1 VARESDDQTTRRRL
15 AALTGAVFEPEAVK
29 PAPGGSGSLR
39 GAFDPG
45 RPGLKTLAAAAAV
58 VVLGAGAWAWFSR
71 PQPVEIAPA
80 PAAVSAG
87 PAGSGGS
94 AGSAGASGDPQ
105 ATLVVAVAG
114 KVRKPGLVRLRPDS
128 RVADAIEAA
137 GGVLP
142 GTDLST
148 VNLARK
154 VVDGELITIGVA
166 NTATGG
172 GGAGGAAPDGKVNLN
187 TATAAQLDKL
197 PGVGPVLADR
207 IVAYRDSKGGFRS
220 VSELRQVDG
229 IGDAKYAELKDLVV
243 V

>member
-1 VARESDDQTTRRRL
+1 VARESEDHTIRRRL
-15 AALTGAVFEPEAVK
+15 AALTGAA
-29 PAPGGSGSLR
+29 PAPPEEPAPVK

-45 RPGLKTLAAAAAV
+45 RPGLKVLAGAAAV

-71 PQPVEIAPA
+71 PQPIQVAPRLG
-80 PAAVSAG
+80 AASADAQ
-87 PAGSGGS
+87 PPSGV
-94 AGSAGASGDPQ
+94 
-105 ATLVVAVAG
+105 LVVAVAG
-114 KVRKPGLVRLRPDS
+114 RVRKPGLVRLKADS

-137 GGVLP
+137 GGALP

-154 VVDGELITIGVA
+154 VADGELITIGA
-166 NTATGG
+166 PAAQGTAGADQGG
-172 GGAGGAAPDGKVNLN
+172 KLNLN

-197 PGVGPVLADR
+197 PGVGPVLAER
-207 IVAYRDSKGGFRS
+207 IVAYRESKGGFHN
-220 VSELRQVDG
+220 VGELRQVDG

>member
-1 VARESDDQTTRRRL
+1 M
-15 AALTGAVFEPEAVK
+15 K
-29 PAPGGSGSLR
+29 

-45 RPGLKTLAAAAAV
+45 RPGLKVLTAAAAV

-71 PQPVEIAPA
+71 PQPIQVAPA
-80 PAAVSAG
+80 LIAASADAR
-87 PAGSGGS
+87 PQSGV
-94 AGSAGASGDPQ
+94 
-105 ATLVVAVAG
+105 LVVAVAG
-114 KVRKPGLVRLRPDS
+114 RVRKPGLVRLKADS

-137 GGVLP
+137 GGALP

-154 VVDGELITIGVA
+154 VADGELITIGA
-166 NTATGG
+166 P
-172 GGAGGAAPDGKVNLN
+172 AAPGTAAAEQGGKLNLN

-197 PGVGPVLADR
+197 PGVGPVLAER

-220 VSELRQVDG
+220 VGELRQVDG

>member
-1 VARESDDQTTRRRL
+1 M
-15 AALTGAVFEPEAVK
+15 K
-29 PAPGGSGSLR
+29 

-45 RPGLKTLAAAAAV
+45 RPGLKVLTAAAAA

-71 PQPVEIAPA
+71 PQPIQVAPA
-80 PAAVSAG
+80 LIATSADAH
-87 PAGSGGS
+87 P
-94 AGSAGASGDPQ
+94 ASGV
-105 ATLVVAVAG
+105 LVVAVAG
-114 KVRKPGLVRLRPDS
+114 RVRTPGLVRLKADS

-137 GGVLP
+137 GGALP

-154 VVDGELITIGVA
+154 VADGELITIGA
-166 NTATGG
+166 PAAQGTA
-172 GGAGGAAPDGKVNLN
+172 AAAEQGEKLNLN

-197 PGVGPVLADR
+197 PGVGPVLAER
-207 IVAYRDSKGGFRS
+207 IVAYRESKGGFHS
-220 VSELRQVDG
+220 VGELRQVDG

>member
-1 VARESDDQTTRRRL
+1 MARHSDDHTTRQRL
-15 AALTGAVFEPEAVK
+15 AALTGTAFTAPEPEPVK
-29 PAPGGSGSLR
+29 S
-39 GAFDPG
+39 AFDPG
-45 RPGLKTLAAAAAV
+45 RPGLKVLAAAAAV
-58 VVLGAGAWAWFSR
+58 VVIGAGAWAWFSR

-80 PAAVSAG
+80 PIAASADAQQ
-87 PAGSGGS
+87 PT
-94 AGSAGASGDPQ
+94 GA
-105 ATLVVAVAG
+105 LVVAVAG
-114 KVRKPGLVRLRPDS
+114 KVKNPGLVRLKPDS

-154 VVDGELITIGVA
+154 VVDGELITVGALAIA
-166 NTATGG
+166 SAPGG
-172 GGAGGAAPDGKVNLN
+172 DGKLNLN

-197 PGVGPVLADR
+197 PGVGPVLAER
-207 IVAYRDSKGGFRS
+207 IVAYRESKGGFRS
-220 VSELRQVDG
+220 VGDLRQVEG

>member
-1 VARESDDQTTRRRL
+1 VAREPEDETTRRRL
-15 AALTGAVFEPEAVK
+15 AALTGAVLPQP
-29 PAPGGSGSLR
+29 PAQSLK

-45 RPGLKTLAAAAAV
+45 RPGLKVLAAAAAV

-71 PQPVEIAPA
+71 PQPIQVAPA
-80 PAAVSAG
+80 PVAASADSQL
-87 PAGSGGS
+87 PATGM
-94 AGSAGASGDPQ
+94 
-105 ATLVVAVAG
+105 LVVAVAG
-114 KVRKPGLVRLRPDS
+114 KVRKPGLVWLKPDS

-154 VVDGELITIGVA
+154 VADGELITVGA
-166 NTATGG
+166 PAGPAGQTEGG
-172 GGAGGAAPDGKVNLN
+172 KLNLN
-187 TATAAQLDKL
+187 TASAAQLDQL
-197 PGVGPVLADR
+197 PGVGPVLAER
-207 IVAYRDSKGGFRS
+207 IVAYRESKGGFRS
-220 VSELRQVDG
+220 VGELRQVDG

>member
-1 VARESDDQTTRRRL
+1 MARHSDDQTTRYRL
-15 AALTGAVFEPEAVK
+15 AALTGAVLEESAK
-29 PAPGGSGSLR
+29 PGPSA

-45 RPGLKTLAAAAAV
+45 RPGLKVLAAAAAV

-71 PQPVEIAPA
+71 PQPVRVAPA
-80 PAAVSAG
+80 PVVESAQTG
-87 PAGSGGS
+87 TGS
-94 AGSAGASGDPQ
+94 
-105 ATLVVAVAG
+105 LVVAVAG
-114 KVRKPGLVRLRPDS
+114 KVRHPGLVRLKADA

-154 VVDGELITIGVA
+154 VVDGELITVGA
-166 NTATGG
+166 PPAPAGQAEGG
-172 GGAGGAAPDGKVNLN
+172 KLNLN

-197 PGVGPVLADR
+197 PGVGPVLAER
-207 IVAYRDSKGGFRS
+207 IVAYRDSRGGFRS
-220 VSELRQVDG
+220 VGDLRQVDG